1 MSLVDN
7 IQSLVSRIGLEIK
20 TVRAEVDQKVKLS
33 VNTVPETGEYDGKI
47 IEYNG
52 LFFKWL
58 AMPGTWV
65 QVGFKP

>member
-20 TVRAEVDQKVKLS
+20 TVRDEVDQKVKIS
-33 VNTVPETGEYDGKI
+33 VNTVPASGEYNGKI

-58 AMPGTWV
+58 ATPGTWV

>member
-20 TVRAEVDQKVKLS
+20 TVREEVDQKVKLS
-33 VNTVPETGEYDGKI
+33 VSAVPATGEYDGKI
-47 IEYNG
+47 IEFNG

-58 AMPGTWV
+58 ASPGAWV